1 MVKPYS
7 CFSFVCSISNRYIA
21 VSYFYNFIKFNHF
34 IQSFYNLIFI
44 ILSAY
49 MYFFFI
55 ALN

>member
-21 VSYFYNFIKFNHF
+21 VSYFYNFIKFNRF